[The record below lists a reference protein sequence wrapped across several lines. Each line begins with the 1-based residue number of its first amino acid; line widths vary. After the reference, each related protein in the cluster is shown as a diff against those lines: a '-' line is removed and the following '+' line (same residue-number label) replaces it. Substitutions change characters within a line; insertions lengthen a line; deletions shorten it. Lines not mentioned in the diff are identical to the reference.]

1 MENRAARIA
10 MIGPE
15 SSGKSTIAAYI
26 SASFGF
32 ELVSE
37 YARQYLGSLD
47 RPYVMA
53 DVLYIYE
60 QQMSLELELLRG
72 APKGVVADTEFING
86 LVWCEEV
93 FGASPQWFD
102 NQIRSRPYDLYLL
115 TTPDIPYETDP
126 LRENP
131 GRGSYFFERYR
142 TELEKRGLPF
152 SVISGDGE
160 ARMQLVEKTVQEF
173 IAGVR
178 LPRSL

>member
-1 MENRAARIA
+1 MENRATRIA
-10 MIGPE
+10 LIGPE
-15 SSGKSTIAAYI
+15 SSGKSTIAAYV
-26 SASFGF
+26 SARFGF

-37 YARQYLGSLD
+37 YARQYLGLLD
-47 RPYVMA
+47 RPYILN

-60 QQMSLELELLRG
+60 QQTALELELLRG
-72 APKGVVADTEFING
+72 SPKGVVADTECING

-93 FGASPQWFD
+93 FGAAPLWFE

-131 GRGSYFFERYR
+131 GRGPYFFDRYR
-142 TELEKRGLPF
+142 MELKKRGLPF
-152 SVISGDGE
+152 SIISGDGE
-160 ARMQLVEKTVQEF
+160 ARMQLAEKTVQEF

-178 LPRSL
+178 LPHS